1 MADPID
7 VQDIYEAEDNAA
19 EIMNALRH
27 ASRTTAPAILATELR
42 IALKNAKRLEF
53 QLRALVEP
61 QVSSLPE
68 GTAVRPSP
76 VYLPAA
82 TG

>member
-19 EIMNALRH
+19 EIMTALRH